1 MDKKKLYESIMASVA
16 KEVKKALNE
25 GAWGC
30 HPSQSDDYLD
40 ECSRIG
46 RQFIK
51 IIIDNFEKAI
61 KEEDYQQIWNYMGI
75 ITDYLRTEDLT
86 GECMFWE
93 DNEEL
98 YTILNKG
105 EKSEEKR
112 LNNGVKLNQL
122 YNQAYEMLNDDNNSF
137 AKDWKDPAKFKQTL
151 QEIKKQFD
159 EMMLERKS
167 DEFGKDSWHNKI
179 DKIRKDR
186 DKLFYKYT
194 ETKGLF
200 AKMAE
205 D

>member
-1 MDKKKLYESIMASVA
+1 MNKKKLYESIMATVA

-40 ECSRIG
+40 ECSVIG
-46 RQFIK
+46 RQILK
-51 IIIDNFEKAI
+51 IIVGNFEKAI
-61 KEEDYQQIWNYMGI
+61 KEKDYQQIWNYMGI

-86 GECMFWE
+86 GECMYWE

-112 LNNGVKLNQL
+112 INYGVKLNQL
-122 YNQAYEMLNDDNNSF
+122 YNQAYGMLNDDNNSF
-137 AKDWKDPAKFKQTL
+137 AKDWKDPAKFKKTL

-167 DEFGKDSWHNKI
+167 DEFDKDSWHNKI
-179 DKIRKDR
+179 DKIRKER

-200 AKMAE
+200 ATMAE
-205 D
+205 K